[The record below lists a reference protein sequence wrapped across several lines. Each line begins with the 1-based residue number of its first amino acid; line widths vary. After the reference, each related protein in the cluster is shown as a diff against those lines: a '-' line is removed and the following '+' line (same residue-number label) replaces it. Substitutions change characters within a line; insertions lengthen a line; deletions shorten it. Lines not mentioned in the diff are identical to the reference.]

1 MNSSSFHN
9 NVYSG
14 HLITIFSLLLLSL
27 ACSLTTPPV
36 NRANSN
42 FIQTQP
48 TARIA
53 NEIETPTSKPIMCMV
68 TAHVLQLRE
77 CAGVSCTVKDWLN
90 HGEVLSVQQNING
103 WYQVTTSAEESGW
116 VNSKYCG
123 GL

>member
-1 MNSSSFHN
+1 MNSSFHN
-9 NVYSG
+9 NFYSG

-36 NRANSN
+36 NSANSN

-53 NEIETPTSKPIMCMV
+53 NEIETPTSKPITCMV

>member
-1 MNSSSFHN
+1 MNSSFHN

-36 NRANSN
+36 NSANSN
-42 FIQTQP
+42 FIQTLP

>member
-1 MNSSSFHN
+1 MNNSFHN
-9 NVYSG
+9 NFYSG

-36 NRANSN
+36 NSANSN

>member
-1 MNSSSFHN
+1 MISINR
-9 NVYSG
+9 VY
-14 HLITIFSLLLLSL
+14 FLLLFSL
-27 ACSLTTPPV
+27 ACSLTTPPL
-36 NRANSN
+36 NSANSN

-48 TARIA
+48 TAQIPD
-53 NEIETPTSKPIMCMV
+53 EMPTPTPVTCIV

-90 HGEVLSVQQNING
+90 YGEVLSVQQNING

>member
-1 MNSSSFHN
+1 MNNSFHN
-9 NVYSG
+9 NFYSG

-36 NRANSN
+36 NSANSN
-42 FIQTQP
+42 FIQTLP

>member
-1 MNSSSFHN
+1 MISINR
-9 NVYSG
+9 VY
-14 HLITIFSLLLLSL
+14 FLLLFSL

-36 NRANSN
+36 NSVNSN

-53 NEIETPTSKPIMCMV
+53 NEIETPTSKPITCIV

>member
-1 MNSSSFHN
+1 MNSSFHN
-9 NVYSG
+9 KFYSG
-14 HLITIFSLLLLSL
+14 HLITIFFLLLLSL

-36 NRANSN
+36 NSDNSN

>member
-1 MNSSSFHN
+1 MNSSFHN

-36 NRANSN
+36 YSANSN

-103 WYQVTTSAEESGW
+103 WYQVITSAEESGW

>member
-1 MNSSSFHN
+1 MNSSFHN

-36 NRANSN
+36 NSANSN

-53 NEIETPTSKPIMCMV
+53 NEIETPTSKPITCIV

>member
-1 MNSSSFHN
+1 MNSSFHN
-9 NVYSG
+9 NFYSG

-36 NRANSN
+36 NSVNSN